1 MSVFT
6 SVQPADAAAWL
17 LRYNVGELVSLTPIG
32 SGIENT
38 NYFLS
43 TREHEFVL
51 TLYERIPAED
61 LPFYLNLM
69 AHLAAHGVAVPRPE
83 RDRTGGLFSMLNGKP
98 AGLISRLEGEAVL
111 EPVESHCSAIGA
123 ELARLHLAGRS
134 FRSRQTNKRGPGW
147 MLATSRAVRRFLT
160 AEQNQLIADELRFQ
174 RERRQTRL
182 PVGAIH
188 GDLFRDNAL
197 FTAGGLSGV
206 FDFGFAATD
215 ELAYDLAI
223 AVNDWCIDLGTGDLD
238 PLRLLAMLRAYVA
251 IRPLTEAEA
260 EAWPALL
267 RAGALRFWLSR
278 LYDYHLPRAA
288 ELNLPHDPAHFERVL
303 KSRIARPAYWP
314 VGVA

>member
-38 NYFLS
+38 NYFLA
-43 TREHEFVL
+43 TREREFVL

-98 AGLISRLEGEAVL
+98 AGLISRLAGEAVL
-111 EPVESHCSAIGA
+111 EPSESHCSAIGA

-147 MLATSRAVRRFLT
+147 MLATSRAVRRFLSE
-160 AEQNQLIADELRFQ
+160 EQNQLIADELRFQ

-182 PVGAIH
+182 PIGAIH

-223 AVNDWCIDLGTGDLD
+223 AVNDWCIDLATGDLD
-238 PLRLLAMLRAYVA
+238 PQRLLAMLRAYAA

-288 ELNLPHDPAHFERVL
+288 ELNLPHDPVHFERVL

-314 VGVA
+314 VGIA